1 MVMPGSTYWNM
12 VHGMTPDEVREDK
25 DGMQTMRNLGRN
37 MAWIMKCI
45 KAGTESGISLPNMK
59 LENRTNFIR

>member
-1 MVMPGSTYWNM
+1 
-12 VHGMTPDEVREDK
+12 MTPDEVREDK
-25 DGMQTMRNLGRN
+25 EGMQAMRNLGGN

-45 KAGTESGISLPNMK
+45 KAGAESGISLPNME